1 MASLGCSLICRGR
14 CGVWR
19 QPHCGPG
26 ALLAAAGRV
35 TFHCACPRWAASSEL
50 LCSLSGSLGDACR
63 AGCLG
68 TTVLQSLLPPNE
80 LSGGDEAS
88 SILWLHAGPVAT
100 GESPAP
106 APSSIEGG
114 DFSGLQVPLEDSPG
128 PAPAPSAAEEAPAP
142 APSPSA
148 AVEAPAPAPSAVEE
162 APAPA
167 PSPSAAVEA
176 PAPAPSPSAAVEAP
190 GPAPSAAE
198 EAPTPAPSPSAAA
211 EAPAPAPSAV
221 EEAPVPA
228 PSPSAAV
235 EAPAPAPSPSAAVEV
250 PAPAPSAAA
259 EAPAPA
265 PSPSAAVEAPAPAPS
280 PGVFPGPFWPYQP
293 FLVLPAE
300 CSMPYRKVLHHAK
313 RSDVNPCCTCTP
325 DLPAPLLRCCR
336 CCPACAAADDSL
348 ANDDF
353 GTPAP
358 APAAEGTEAPAPAPA
373 AEGTEAPAPAPAEGG
388 TVAPAPAPCELK
400 LRCPSAP
407 VPHACRLRSAS
418 AGCSQPSQLPL
429 GPVGISVGR
438 C

>member
-148 AVEAPAPAPSAVEE
+148 AV
-162 APAPA
+162 
-167 PSPSAAVEA
+167 
-176 PAPAPSPSAAVEAP
+176 
-190 GPAPSAAE
+190 
-198 EAPTPAPSPSAAA
+198 